1 VPELELT
8 ASLSGVPD
16 ATNVRRLDQSDAG
29 RSHNRLRIATAEPPS
44 AVPSMFSCTLARRFS
59 PTYKQTDNSFHTMPR
74 ITSSSPRAKVG
85 PYSAA
90 FTRGSVGD
98 TIDGRSREGRFLR
111 RVEAELVAGVGGE
124 PTFAQSLLIRRA
136 ARSMLQLELLDEKMA
151 SGDWTA
157 HDARTQGGLNNA
169 VRLALRELG
178 LKAVARKPPT
188 IGEYLAARKADR
200 D

>member
-1 VPELELT
+1 
-8 ASLSGVPD
+8 
-16 ATNVRRLDQSDAG
+16 
-29 RSHNRLRIATAEPPS
+29 
-44 AVPSMFSCTLARRFS
+44 
-59 PTYKQTDNSFHTMPR
+59 MPR

-136 ARSMLQLELLDEKMA
+136 ARSMLQLELLDERMA

-178 LKAVARKPPT
+178 LKAVRAERPMT
-188 IGEYLAARKADR
+188 LSDYLAMRNAGDAAAAEEEPPAPTPLQDGADR
-200 D
+200 MNAIHGDGED

>member
-1 VPELELT
+1 
-8 ASLSGVPD
+8 
-16 ATNVRRLDQSDAG
+16 
-29 RSHNRLRIATAEPPS
+29 
-44 AVPSMFSCTLARRFS
+44 
-59 PTYKQTDNSFHTMPR
+59 MPR

-136 ARSMLQLELLDEKMA
+136 ARIMLQLEF
-151 SGDWTA
+151 STRRWRRGIGR
-157 HDARTQGGLNNA
+157 RTTRGLRA
-169 VRLALRELG
+169 G
-178 LKAVARKPPT
+178 
-188 IGEYLAARKADR
+188 
-200 D
+200 

>member
-1 VPELELT
+1 MDSN
-8 ASLSGVPD
+8 A
-16 ATNVRRLDQSDAG
+16 NQSDAG
-29 RSHNRLRIATAEPPS
+29 RSQKRLRIGGPCLRRTINIFLS
-44 AVPSMFSCTLARRFS
+44 LARQFS
-59 PTYKQTDNSFHTMPR
+59 PTYKQTDKSFHAMPR

-111 RVEAELVAGVGGE
+111 RVEAELIAGVGGE

-136 ARSMLQLELLDEKMA
+136 ARRMLQLELLDEKMA

-157 HDARTQGGLNNA
+157 HDSRTQGGLNNA
-169 VRLALRELG
+169 ARLALRELG
-178 LKAVARKPPT
+178 LKAAPALKPSPLAEHFSRPIQRSVAP
-188 IGEYLAARKADR
+188 
-200 D
+200 

>member
-1 VPELELT
+1 MHAQLRML
-8 ASLSGVPD
+8 
-16 ATNVRRLDQSDAG
+16 
-29 RSHNRLRIATAEPPS
+29 LRIWRIHI
-44 AVPSMFSCTLARRFS
+44 VP
-59 PTYKQTDNSFHTMPR
+59 K
-74 ITSSSPRAKVG
+74 ITSSSPRTRIG

-111 RVEAELVAGVGGE
+111 RVEAELLAGVGGE

-151 SGDWTA
+151 AGDWTA

-169 VRLALRELG
+169 VRLALKELG
-178 LKAVARKPPT
+178 LKAIAKKPPT
-188 IGEYLAARKADR
+188 VADYLAARKAAR

>member
-1 VPELELT
+1 MDSN
-8 ASLSGVPD
+8 A
-16 ATNVRRLDQSDAG
+16 DQSDAG
-29 RSHNRLRIATAEPPS
+29 RSQKRLRIGGACLRRNIN
-44 AVPSMFSCTLARRFS
+44 VFLLLALHFS
-59 PTYKQTDNSFHTMPR
+59 PTYKQTDKSFHAMPR

-157 HDARTQGGLNNA
+157 HDSRGRQGGLNNA

-178 LKAVARKPPT
+178 LKAAPLPKPSP
-188 IGEYLAARKADR
+188 LAEHFSRPIQRSAAP
-200 D
+200 